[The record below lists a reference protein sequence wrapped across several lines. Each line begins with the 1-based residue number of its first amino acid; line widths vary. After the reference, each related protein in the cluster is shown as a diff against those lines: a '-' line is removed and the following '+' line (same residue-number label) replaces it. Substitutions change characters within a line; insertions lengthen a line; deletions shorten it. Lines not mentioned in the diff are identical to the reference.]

1 MTGASGAATD
11 VTPPPVF
18 IVGPPRA
25 GTTLLYRLLLR
36 HPAFFPPA
44 FADEGSV
51 VLAETKMFETAT
63 RTYDPDDVDAFH
75 FMLENEEAYN
85 DFLDLVPRW
94 RGRRLFEFLDAVSRK
109 VLRGPRLRATYWRL
123 SGNSS
128 LLEAYFARAHTVR
141 GADRLLAKDPQLFRR
156 LPELSATFPDAQAL
170 FLSRHPLDV
179 FSSYAKRL
187 HDSEVRGDDP
197 ARLSWLRISPEAFA
211 DEYNT
216 GARVATETARAE
228 PDRFL
233 IVDYERLVQEP
244 VAELTRTLTHVGESF
259 DEACLPDP
267 EAALDVYREGRSNRD
282 VRPFGP
288 ILTESKNWRDHLD
301 QHTANHLEDLTASG
315 MLLLGHDQRT

>member
-1 MTGASGAATD
+1 
-11 VTPPPVF
+11 
-18 IVGPPRA
+18 
-25 GTTLLYRLLLR
+25 
-36 HPAFFPPA
+36 
-44 FADEGSV
+44 
-51 VLAETKMFETAT
+51 
-63 RTYDPDDVDAFH
+63 
-75 FMLENEEAYN
+75 
-85 DFLDLVPRW
+85 
-94 RGRRLFEFLDAVSRK
+94 
-109 VLRGPRLRATYWRL
+109 
-123 SGNSS
+123 
-128 LLEAYFARAHTVR
+128 
-141 GADRLLAKDPQLFRR
+141 

-187 HDSEVRGDDP
+187 HDSEARGDDP
-197 ARLSWLRISPEAFA
+197 AQLSWLRISPEAFA

-228 PDRFL
+228 PDRLL

-244 VAELTRTLTHVGESF
+244 VAELTRALTHVGESF

-301 QHTANHLEDLTASG
+301 QHTAKHLEDLTASG
-315 MLLLGHDQRT
+315 MLLLGHDRRT